1 MKIVQVCHRYYPD
14 PGGVEKIVQEISERM
29 AQRGHSVEVVTT
41 DPSGLLPEY
50 ETINMVNIVRFRSF
64 APQEAYYFPP
74 GIYSYL
80 KNVDCDLIHAHNYH
94 AFPALI
100 ACMARNDHKLIISP
114 YYHGKGHTFIRNLLF
129 IIYNRVFGAYFFNK
143 ADMIISPSD
152 FEAEL
157 LIRDF
162 KLDRSG
168 FLTIAPGV
176 DDALFD
182 LSDLKKTNKNHSIL
196 FVGRIEEYK
205 GLQYVIRAMEYISD
219 LDEQEFVFN
228 IVGSGPYKDRLQKIA
243 EKKRVKII
251 WHGHTSKEQL
261 YQQYREADLLI
272 LLSRFETFGIV
283 VAEALASK
291 VPALVVKNGA
301 LGEFVDDNVCFSVE
315 NPDDAKELGDKI
327 LEICKMDIDFSGLS
341 DRKVRKWAVVVDEY
355 ERAYKEVCQQNTS
368 V

>member
-1 MKIVQVCHRYYPD
+1 MKIVQVCPRYYPD
-14 PGGVEKIVQEISERM
+14 SGGVEKIVQEISERM

-41 DPSGLLPEY
+41 DPSGLLPKY
-50 ETINMVNIVRFRSF
+50 ETINNVKIVRLRSF
-64 APQEAYYFPP
+64 APHEAYYFPP

-80 KNVDCDLIHAHNYH
+80 KNVECDLIHAHNYH

-100 ACMARNDHKLIISP
+100 ACMAKKGHKLIISP

-129 IIYNRVFGAYFFNK
+129 KLYNLVFETYFFNK
-143 ADMIISPSD
+143 ADMIVCPSD
-152 FEAEL
+152 FEAEM

-162 KLDRSG
+162 KLDRSK

-182 LSDLKKTNKNHSIL
+182 LSGSKNPKKNHSIL

-205 GLQYVIRAMEYISD
+205 GLQYVIEAMEYISRED
-219 LDEQEFVFN
+219 GFVLN
-228 IVGSGPYKDRLQKIA
+228 VVGSGPYKDNLQKMA

-251 WHGHTSKEQL
+251 WHGQASKEQL

-301 LGEFVDDNVCFSVE
+301 LEEFVDDKVCFGIE
-315 NPDDAKELGDKI
+315 NPSDTKELGDNI

-341 DRKVRKWAVVVDEY
+341 NKKVRTWDIVVDEY
-355 ERAYKEVCQQNTS
+355 ERVYGHR
-368 V
+368 

>member
-1 MKIVQVCHRYYPD
+1 MKIVQVCPRYYPD

-29 AQRGHSVEVVTT
+29 ADRGHSVEVVTT
-41 DPSGLLPEY
+41 DPSGLLPEH
-50 ETINMVNIVRFRSF
+50 ETINKVNIVRFGSF
-64 APQEAYYFPP
+64 APQQAYYFPP
-74 GIYSYL
+74 GLYSYL

-100 ACMARNDHKLIISP
+100 ACMAKNCHKLIISP

-129 IIYNRVFGAYFFNK
+129 KIYSKVFGAYFFNK

-152 FEAEL
+152 FEAEM

-162 KLDRSG
+162 KLERSR

-182 LSDLKKTNKNHSIL
+182 LSGSRKTNKNHSIL

-205 GLQYVIRAMEYISD
+205 GLQYVIEAMEYFSRIGGD
-219 LDEQEFVFN
+219 GFVLN
-228 IVGSGPYKDRLQKIA
+228 IVGSGPYKDRLQKMA
-243 EKKRVKII
+243 EKMKVEII
-251 WHGHTSKEQL
+251 WHGQTSREQL

-301 LGEFVDDNVCFSVE
+301 LGEFVDDKVCFGIE
-315 NPDDAKELGDKI
+315 NPSDVKELGNKI

-341 DRKVRKWAVVVDEY
+341 DRKVRKWDIVVDEY
-355 ERAYKEVCQQNTS
+355 ERNYMDICQ
-368 V
+368 